1 MEAERKALQEA
12 ESKRNVAFNE
22 VKQAIAQEGVTH
34 EEYQEGE
41 SEEKQSEEV

>member
-1 MEAERKALQEA
+1 MEAEKKALQEA
-12 ESKRNVAFNE
+12 ENKRNAAFAE

-41 SEEKQSEEV
+41 GEEKQSEEV